1 MEPYIRNII
10 YGMLY
15 TEYYIWNVINRT
27 LLTEFMYKTLYG
39 TLYTERCFIWN
50 IVIYGNF
57 LYMKH
62 LIRNV
67 KYGTLN
73 TEL

>member
-1 MEPYIRNII
+1 
-10 YGMLY
+10 
-15 TEYYIWNVINRT
+15 
-27 LLTEFMYKTLYG
+27 MYETLYG